1 MDQKDKKNI
10 SSSSY
15 DVVEIEDDSAIFA
28 DNIYTVHTCLS
39 FRTKWIGSSN
49 GKLPRTIGFF
59 TGTMI
64 CVGSSVGSG
73 IFSVPAII
81 LGEVGSVGMTIIC
94 FLLASMIAF
103 FGTLAYCEMGCM
115 RPVSGGEKEYLD
127 YAFKKPKQML
137 SYMFVTSAVRIYYF
151 ELTLC

>member
-1 MDQKDKKNI
+1 MGQQEKKGL
-10 SSSSY
+10 SPSSY
-15 DVVEIEDDSAIFA
+15 DIEIEDDSECLLLIF
-28 DNIYTVHTCLS
+28 DTIKLI
-39 FRTKWIGSSN
+39 FDLRIDSSN

-81 LGEVGSVGMTIIC
+81 LGEVGSVGMTIVC
-94 FLLASMIAF
+94 FVLASMIAF

-115 RPVSGGEKEYLD
+115 R
-127 YAFKKPKQML
+127 
-137 SYMFVTSAVRIYYF
+137 
-151 ELTLC
+151 